1 MKKRLKRKNG
11 FTLIELM
18 IVISI
23 MVVLAAITVPKY
35 ASIQKDAK
43 VKADIATAKT
53 IADAVTVL
61 VAQEKV
67 SGEIGTAA
75 PIEITVAAADDTAAN
90 TDADAVALIG
100 RYLQSIPTSAVYKQE
115 FFKVTVDD
123 GIATIFVNSGEVD
136 AEDMEVYPTLD
147 TEYGD

>member
-1 MKKRLKRKNG
+1 MKKILKKKSG

-23 MVVLAAITVPKY
+23 MVVLAAIAVPKY

-67 SGEIGTAA
+67 AESIGTLAA
-75 PIEITVAAADDTAAN
+75 PIEISEDSEDDNAIA
-90 TDADAVALIG
+90 IG
-100 RYLQSIPTSAVYKQE
+100 SYLQTIPTSAVYKDKN
-115 FFKVTVDD
+115 FKVYVVD
-123 GIATIFVNSGEVD
+123 GIATICVD
-136 AEDMEVYPTLD
+136 SDATPSIITEVYPTLNPQ
-147 TEYGD
+147 YGE